1 MNKIINYFLEVKSEL
16 AKVVWPSRQT
26 TVRYTLIVIAFALV
40 VAIILG
46 SADYG
51 LTQFISKIVNR

>member
-46 SADYG
+46 STDYG